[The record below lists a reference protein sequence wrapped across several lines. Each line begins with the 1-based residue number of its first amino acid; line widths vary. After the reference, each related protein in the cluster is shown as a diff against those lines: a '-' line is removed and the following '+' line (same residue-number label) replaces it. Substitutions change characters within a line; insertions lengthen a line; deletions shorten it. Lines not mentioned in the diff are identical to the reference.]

1 MEMVGSDSVIGVT
14 MPAQSLPT
22 SKDGSSAPGQ
32 VFSENGGRPLTV
44 GQRQGFTR

>member
-32 VFSENGGRPLTV
+32 VFSENGGPLTV